1 MFKHKN
7 SFFGYLFSLIFFLLT
22 FLDTINDIKTL
33 RYTLITLSVIFLS
46 ITIFKPQKLDLP
58 RNLWINLG
66 LLLGKITSPI
76 ILGMVYFLIIFPI
89 NIILNILRINNMNP
103 TVKFYKRA
111 QKYTYWN
118 TASEKKISMKDQ
130 F

>member
-7 SFFGYLFSLIFFLLT
+7 SFFGYLFSIIFFLLT

-33 RYTLITLSVIFLS
+33 RYTLTTFSVIFLI
-46 ITIFKPQKLDLP
+46 ITIFNPQKLDLP

-66 LLLGKITSPI
+66 LLIGKITSPI
-76 ILGMVYFLIIFPI
+76 ILGMVYFLIIFQVCLVP
-89 NIILNILRINNMNP
+89 MEYYQ
-103 TVKFYKRA
+103 F
-111 QKYTYWN
+111 TYLYGCH
-118 TASEKKISMKDQ
+118 